1 MVHPAWVY
9 KVVLWNRK
17 IHKERQ
23 IVQTNVVSQTQGHF
37 ADFAIAVEGQE
48 EGIPCSPE
56 PSWSE
61 TIVASR
67 AEVKQFALASN
78 AIVLLPALRL
88 LGAQPPIP
96 RNAEQALR
104 L

>member
-1 MVHPAWVY
+1 M
-9 KVVLWNRK
+9 
-17 IHKERQ
+17 
-23 IVQTNVVSQTQGHF
+23 QTNVVSQTQGHF

-56 PSWSE
+56 PSLSE

-67 AEVKQFALASN
+67 AEVKQFALAST

-88 LGAQPPIP
+88 LGTQPPIP
-96 RNAEQALR
+96 YNAEQALR

>member
-1 MVHPAWVY
+1 MSTAEGMKYILRMLNWA
-9 KVVLWNRK
+9 VVPD
-17 IHKERQ
+17 ER
-23 IVQTNVVSQTQGHF
+23 VVFLYGLYQ
-37 ADFAIAVEGQE
+37 V
-48 EGIPCSPE
+48 P
-56 PSWSE
+56 
-61 TIVASR
+61 ASR

>member
-1 MVHPAWVY
+1 MGLTGG
-9 KVVLWNRK
+9 LWNRE

-23 IVQTNVVSQTQGHF
+23 ILQTNVVSQTEGRF
-37 ADFAIAVEGQE
+37 ADFAIAVGGQE

-56 PSWSE
+56 PRLSE
-61 TIVASR
+61 TIV
-67 AEVKQFALASN
+67 ASN

-88 LGAQPPIP
+88 LGTQPPIP
-96 RNAEQALR
+96 HNAEQALR